1 MLGQFCG
8 MAVVYLGPLVI
19 QPRWQVT
26 VGFSG
31 DFAGFPGR
39 RDLVVKLL
47 HLGEKYFRMIL
58 ILQ

>member
-1 MLGQFCG
+1 